1 MELAK
6 KSYVL
11 SEIASYIAAAVNAAT
26 NYIGNTAKTSY
37 NRLAGYTKVDYRPTG
52 GGTNSYAL
60 QVRHNIGAVTGA
72 VISLD
77 HEVHMAVS
85 NNNSVRGVQGVAVL
99 DATFTATGA
108 TYNGLYGQ
116 FRADGTFNG
125 SGFGTAIYGVVEASA
140 AITASHV
147 CSAWLDSHQA
157 NAVTGSHQLL
167 YMTNNGDAQMDE
179 AIYVYGGG
187 KITSLM
193 ELNTCTGMVSS
204 GAETAGTAQK
214 IKITID
220 GVVHYINAYPG
231 A

>member
-11 SEIASYIAAAVNAAT
+11 TEIASYIAAAISAAT

-60 QVRHNIGAVTGA
+60 QIRHNIGAVTGA
-72 VISLD
+72 VSSLD

-85 NNNSVRGVQGVAVL
+85 NNNSVRGVQGVTVL

-116 FRADGTFNG
+116 FRSDGTFAG
-125 SGFGTAIYGVVEASA
+125 SGFGAAIYGLVEASA
-140 AITASHV
+140 EMTASHI
-147 CSAWLDSHQA
+147 CSLWLDTHQA
-157 NAVTGSHQLL
+157 LAVTGSYQLL
-167 YMTNNGDAQMDE
+167 YMTENGAEPLDQVMYIRTPGAK
-179 AIYVYGGG
+179 A
-187 KITSLM
+187 LM
-193 ELNTCTGMVSS
+193 ELDTCTAFIGD
-204 GAETAGTAQK
+204 GAETNGTAKK

-220 GVVHYINAYPG
+220 GVAYWINAYPG
-231 A
+231 N